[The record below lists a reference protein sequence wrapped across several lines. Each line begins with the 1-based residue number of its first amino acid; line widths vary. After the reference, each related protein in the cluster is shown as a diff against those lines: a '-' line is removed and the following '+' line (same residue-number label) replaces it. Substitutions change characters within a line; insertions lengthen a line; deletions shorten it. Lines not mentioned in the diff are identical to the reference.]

1 MKRFTSIIFLLSSL
15 AVHAQES
22 VTIFESSNGLKTATY
37 EQAIAYYQQLAA
49 ENDVI
54 NIKKMGLTDSGHPL
68 HLITLDLD
76 KDFDFKKSYNKG
88 KTIILIN
95 NGIHPGEPDGIE
107 ASMMLLRDYVQKVEK
122 KELIGNIVI
131 AVIPIYNIGGALN
144 RNSFTRANQD
154 GPEDYGFRGNARNYD
169 LNRDFIKA
177 DTRNTKVFYEIFHTV
192 NPDIF
197 IDTHVSNGADYQYT
211 ITHLATQHNKM
222 GGKMGEYILNEFTP
236 QIEEKMKARNCE
248 ITPYVNVFNT
258 PPDQDGFSQFLDQ
271 PRYSTG
277 YTTLFNTLGFMIE
290 THMLKSFK
298 IRVQSTYSFLESVVE
313 IANTDGAKIRQLKLA
328 RQQDYKPGTTHALD
342 WRLTRSESTKI
353 SFKGYEG
360 EKVTSTVTGQERLY
374 YNRKKPFTK
383 TIPYYNTFVATEE
396 ITMPKAYIIPQ
407 GWYNILELLKLNNV
421 KYTRLSQDSSI
432 NVEMYKIEKFSTSK
446 TAYEGH
452 YPNNNV
458 KVITSLE
465 TITFPKGDYIIS
477 TDQPAARY
485 LLETLE
491 PAGADSF
498 FSWNFFDTILQQK
511 EYFSPYVFED
521 HAQQLLDSEP
531 ELKKAFG
538 KKKRNEPDFNNNWYA
553 QLDYIYKNSPYYET
567 AHMRYPVYRITD

>member
-1 MKRFTSIIFLLSSL
+1 MKRFIFLLFILL
-15 AVHAQES
+15 ALSAKAQS
-22 VTIFESSNGLKTATY
+22 PLTVFETSNGLKTATY
-37 EQAIAYYQQLAA
+37 DEAIAYYQQLAKD
-49 ENDVI
+49 NDEI
-54 NIKKMGLTDSGHPL
+54 NIQEIGMTDSGFPL

-76 KDFDFKKSYNKG
+76 RDFDFKKSYDKG

-107 ASMMLLRDYVQKVEK
+107 ASMMLLRNYVQQTDK
-122 KELIGNIVI
+122 KELLKNIVI

-144 RNSFTRANQD
+144 RNSFSRANQD
-154 GPEDYGFRGNARNYD
+154 GPEDYGFRGNARNFD

-177 DTRNTKVFYEIFHTV
+177 DTRNTKAFYEIFHKV

-222 GGKMGEYILNEFTP
+222 GGKLGEYILKEFTP
-236 QIEEKMKARNCE
+236 LIEQKMKARNCE

-290 THMLKSFK
+290 THMLKPFK
-298 IRVQSTYSFLESVVE
+298 VRVESTYKFLESVID

-342 WRLTRSESTKI
+342 WRLTRSESTEI
-353 SFKGYEG
+353 TFKGYEG
-360 EKVTSTVTGQERLY
+360 EKITSTVTGQERLF
-374 YNRKKPFTK
+374 YNRNKPFTK
-383 TIPYYNTFVATEE
+383 TLSYYGTFVPTEE
-396 ITMPKAYIIPQ
+396 MTIPKAYIIPQ
-407 GWYNILELLKLNNV
+407 GWHKLIELLKLNNV
-421 KYTRLSQDSSI
+421 TLRRLSQDSSI
-432 NVEMYKIEKFSTSK
+432 NVELYKIDKFNTSK
-446 TAYEGH
+446 TVYEGH
-452 YPNNNV
+452 YTNNNV
-458 KVITSLE
+458 KVIASNE
-465 TITFPKGDYIIS
+465 TVAFRKGDYLIF

-485 LLETLE
+485 LFETLE

-498 FSWNFFDTILQQK
+498 FNWNFFDTILQQK

-521 HAQQLLDSEP
+521 QAQQLLDSEP
-531 ELKKAFG
+531 ELRKEFN
-538 KKKRNEPDFNNNWYA
+538 KKKKEEPDFSNNWYA
-553 QLDYIYKNSPYYET
+553 QLDYIYKRSPYYES
-567 AHMRYPVYRITD
+567 AHLRYPVYRLVD